1 MAKFD
6 GFSKLKYIEQGAKTA
21 TKMAGDTIEVTK
33 LRKTIA
39 DNEDKIERL
48 YKEIGKTMYK
58 NYKTSN
64 EEEINLTEIYENID
78 NIYIEIDEAKEKI
91 CEIKNLRMS
100 SNCGAELTRDIQFCP
115 EWNKTSRIDFIYKVE
130 MI

>member
-6 GFSKLKYIEQGAKTA
+6 GFSKLTKSIEQGAKTA

-48 YKEIGKTMYK
+48 YKEIGKTMYE

-91 CEIKNLRMS
+91 CEIKNLRIC

-115 EWNKTSRIDFIYKVE
+115 ECGTKQVE
-130 MI
+130 